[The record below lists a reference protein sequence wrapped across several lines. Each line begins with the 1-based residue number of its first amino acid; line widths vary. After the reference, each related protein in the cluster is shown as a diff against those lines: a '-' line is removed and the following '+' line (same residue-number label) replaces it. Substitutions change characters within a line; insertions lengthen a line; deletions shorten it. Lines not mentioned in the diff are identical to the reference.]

1 MSPAPMPKRPFRD
14 SAILYGVLAAILLVA
29 GIVSGRGVVGSV
41 IVAFAVF
48 AVATSYA
55 WWRFQRRIDRKQA
68 KP

>member
-1 MSPAPMPKRPFRD
+1 VSPAPMPKRPFRD

-29 GIVSGRGVVGSV
+29 GIASGRGVLASV
-41 IVAFAVF
+41 LVAFAVF

>member
-1 MSPAPMPKRPFRD
+1 LAS
-14 SAILYGVLAAILLVA
+14 VL
-29 GIVSGRGVVGSV
+29 
-41 IVAFAVF
+41 VAFAVF